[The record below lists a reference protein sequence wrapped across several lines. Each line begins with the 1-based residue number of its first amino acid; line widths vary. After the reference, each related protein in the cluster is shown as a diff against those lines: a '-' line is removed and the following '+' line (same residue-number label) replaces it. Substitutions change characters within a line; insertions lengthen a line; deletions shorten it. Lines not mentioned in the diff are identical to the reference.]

1 MSDLNECKPND
12 RVRITQ
18 TIRTR
23 EGAWQT
29 KVEGTVQA
37 VRSKPT
43 GSWFAHGKNDK
54 LWLQR
59 ILLKRD
65 DGELVELVVN
75 DETQVTKL

>member
-1 MSDLNECKPND
+1 MVTMNEIKPND

-29 KVEGTVQA
+29 QVEGTVQA
-37 VRSKPT
+37 VRDKPT
-43 GSWFAHGKNDK
+43 GSWFAHGRNDK
-54 LWLQR
+54 LWLHR

-65 DGELVELVVN
+65 DGELTELVVD